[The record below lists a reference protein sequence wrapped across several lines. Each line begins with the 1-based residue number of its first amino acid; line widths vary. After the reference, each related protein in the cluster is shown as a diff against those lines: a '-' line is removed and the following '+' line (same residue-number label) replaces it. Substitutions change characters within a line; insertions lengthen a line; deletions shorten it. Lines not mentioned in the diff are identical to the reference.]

1 VKSDYTKDLAPE
13 DRCSDDDIYNSL
25 DALLL
30 PAGSDPTTISLTW
43 ILYYLTKNPDLQTR
57 LRNELLSVV
66 PVVSVSKLTEAE
78 IHALSDNIS
87 KLSYLDKAI
96 KESLRLTPPLRT
108 SLRVPTQDDEVP
120 TMYPVYDRR
129 KNIIQGKRS
138 VTVPKGTV
146 VHCALEGFNIDKEVW
161 GEDAWEFK

>member
-13 DRCSDDDIYNSL
+13 DRYSDDDIYNSL

-66 PVVSVSKLTEAE
+66 PVVPVSKLTEAE
-78 IHALSDNIS
+78 IHALSVNIS
-87 KLSYLDKAI
+87 KLPYLDKVI

-146 VHCALEGFNIDKEVW
+146 VHCALEGFNIDKGVW

>member
-1 VKSDYTKDLAPE
+1 VKSNYTKGLAPE
-13 DRCSDDDIYNSL
+13 DRCSDDDIYNGL
-25 DALLL
+25 DALLT
-30 PAGSDPTTISLTW
+30 PAGSDSTSISLTW
-43 ILYYLTKNPDLQTR
+43 ILYYLTQNPDFQTR

-66 PVVSVSKLTEAE
+66 PAVSISELTEAE

-87 KLSYLDKAI
+87 KLPYLDKVM

-108 SLRVPTQDDEVP
+108 SLRVSTQDDEVP

-129 KNIIQGKRS
+129 RNIIEGKRS
-138 VTVPKGTV
+138 VTIQKGTV
-146 VHCALEGFNIDKEVW
+146 VYCALEGFNIDKEMW